1 MLTNQSL
8 PQRVAL
14 ITGAAQGIGAACAQ
28 AFANSG
34 YQLALTSRK
43 LSQLQPIAD
52 QIEKAGGSVL
62 TLELNINDHLNIN
75 EITQQVFKNFGR
87 LDVLINN
94 AGIPL
99 RQDALAV
106 TPAEW
111 DTIMD
116 TNLKGTFFLS
126 QEVANTWV
134 SHNTPGCIINMASL
148 HGIVAMSGRSS
159 YGIAKAGILQ
169 MTKMLALEW
178 AQHNIRVNAI
188 APGRVETPAR
198 ATTFAPDPKYREA
211 MLNKI
216 PLKRFCTPEQAAA
229 AACYLAS
236 DLASI
241 MTGQV
246 LILDGGITT
255 Y

>member
-8 PQRVAL
+8 TQRVAL

-134 SHNTPGCIINMASL
+134 SHNTCLLYTSDA
-148 HGIVAMSGRSS
+148 ADD
-159 YGIAKAGILQ
+159 IL
-169 MTKMLALEW
+169 
-178 AQHNIRVNAI
+178 
-188 APGRVETPAR
+188 
-198 ATTFAPDPKYREA
+198 
-211 MLNKI
+211 
-216 PLKRFCTPEQAAA
+216 
-229 AACYLAS
+229 
-236 DLASI
+236 
-241 MTGQV
+241 
-246 LILDGGITT
+246 
-255 Y
+255 